1 MRLKS
6 RPFPGSVMRLKS
18 RPFPGSVMMLT
29 VCLATAPSCAVHA
42 QQDGSRCDSFG
53 AVLTGRASTVDGVCR
68 VNLPRGD
75 LGVTLLGATL
85 PPGMGLTSWAAFVEK
100 PDGESIV
107 MGDLVL
113 TPDELPAVMSGLR
126 ANGLDATAVHR
137 HMLGEV
143 PDIVFMHYM
152 GTGPG
157 ADLARRLRA
166 ALDRAPSA
174 LGATPRQASGTAGVV
189 AGVTCAALEE
199 ALGVNAGS
207 ADTGPGFCKVSVPRP
222 EREVTMD
229 GVRLPPG
236 PTGIA
241 SWYAFRQTDDGTAAV
256 IAGDMALRET
266 QVNSA
271 IGTLREH
278 DIDIVVLHNHMMGE
292 EPRIAFFHFQARGE
306 PLTLARA
313 LKAAMDAVNTGGT

>member
-1 MRLKS
+1 MQLRS
-6 RPFPGSVMRLKS
+6 GRWSASVM
-18 RPFPGSVMMLT
+18 PVV
-29 VCLATAPSCAVHA
+29 VCLAAAPSCAVQA
-42 QQDGSRCDSFG
+42 QQGGSPCDSLG
-53 AVLTGRASTVDGVCR
+53 AILTGRASMVDGVCR

-75 LGVTLLGATL
+75 LEVTLLGATL
-85 PPGMGLTSWAAFVEK
+85 PTGMGLTSWAAFVER
-100 PDGESIV
+100 PDGGSIV

-126 ANGLDATAVHR
+126 ANDLDATAVHR

-152 GTGPG
+152 GTGQS
-157 ADLARRLRA
+157 ADLAQRLRA
-166 ALDRAPSA
+166 ALDHAPSS
-174 LGATPRQASGTAGVV
+174 LGATPRRASGTAGVV

-199 ALGVNAGS
+199 VLGVNAGS
-207 ADTGPGFCKVSVPRP
+207 ADSGPGFCKVSVPRP

-236 PTGIA
+236 PAGIA
-241 SWYAFRQTDDGTAAV
+241 SWYAFRQTDDGSAAV

-266 QVNSA
+266 QVNAA
-271 IGTLREH
+271 IGALREH

-306 PLTLARA
+306 PLSLARA
-313 LKAAMDAVNTGGT
+313 LKAAMDAVSSGGT